1 MMAYASVIEINGNR
15 LKVKLN
21 TDNLASS
28 IPYYHLDTYTPHLD
42 DIVYVDVKLQCVIG
56 KVNI

>member
-1 MMAYASVIEINGNR
+1 MTAYARIVEIDGNK

-21 TDNLASS
+21 TDNVASS
-28 IPYYHLDTYTPHLD
+28 IPYYYLDTYTPSMD
-42 DIVYVDVKLQCVIG
+42 DTVYVDVKLHCVIG